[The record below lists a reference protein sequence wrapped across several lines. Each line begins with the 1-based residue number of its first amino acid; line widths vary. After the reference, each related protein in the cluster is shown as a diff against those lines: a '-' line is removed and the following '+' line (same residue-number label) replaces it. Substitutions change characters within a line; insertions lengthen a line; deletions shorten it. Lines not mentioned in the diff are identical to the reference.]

1 MYAEHVA
8 SISGHAS
15 PKPSL
20 LCRQLAS
27 GGCEQV
33 VRQPTTL
40 LSLSLS
46 PLSRRLSGERGTPN
60 ENMKTYLVVLP
71 RTGRGL
77 LFLQLRAQRWT

>member
-40 LSLSLS
+40 LSLS
-46 PLSRRLSGERGTPN
+46 PLSLGVCQVNAERLT
-60 ENMKTYLVVLP
+60 KT
-71 RTGRGL
+71 
-77 LFLQLRAQRWT
+77 